1 MNGTNVILDSN
12 IVIYFLKGHKQTQKL
27 ILDNEISI
35 SYITE
40 LELLGYWKNTSQD
53 IQTIEKLFSF
63 FRIIKSNDSIHKKS
77 IELRRKYKLKA
88 PDSIIGATAL
98 ELDLP
103 LITHD
108 SDFFNIPHI
117 TTVDFSL

>member
-108 SDFFNIPHI
+108 SDFFNIPHK

>member
-1 MNGTNVILDSN
+1 MSGTSVILDSN
-12 IVIYFLKGHKQTQKL
+12 IIIYYLKGHKETEAL

-40 LELLGYWKNTSQD
+40 LEILGYWKNTKQD
-53 IQTIEKLFSF
+53 IKTIEKLFAF
-63 FRIIKSNDSIHKKS
+63 FRIVKSNDSIHEKA
-77 IELRRKYKLKA
+77 IELRRKYKLKT

-103 LITHD
+103 IITHD
-108 SDFFNIPHI
+108 SDFFEISQI